1 MDKICKYHLIS
12 AYFVIQI
19 VKSRKNYNINCNACA
34 LLTFCKNIIY
44 FQIDRRP
51 SDTNLNRNCNKMK
64 LLKYPETSSSKDEPS
79 SSPSVAVTFNIG
91 RLGNQLSSL
100 ASLYSVWR
108 EFNVYNFI
116 TEKQWSMI
124 NEVFDVPMNPQTF
137 HNDDWPY
144 FIWDKGTA

>member
-1 MDKICKYHLIS
+1 
-12 AYFVIQI
+12 
-19 VKSRKNYNINCNACA
+19 
-34 LLTFCKNIIY
+34 
-44 FQIDRRP
+44 
-51 SDTNLNRNCNKMK
+51 MK
-64 LLKYPETSSSKDEPS
+64 LLKYPETGSSKDEPN

-108 EFNVYNFI
+108 EFNAYNFI
-116 TEKQWSMI
+116 TERQWSMI
-124 NEVFDVPMNPQTF
+124 NEVFDLPRNPHML